1 MNYPYMHT
9 ALAYERQN
17 TMLEQAQAA
26 RRAREARAYR
36 RAHGTRAGHGS
47 ALRAMPGRLASA
59 WSRLLTS
66 QPRSRSEA
74 TGGTRQFPVAE

>member
-1 MNYPYMHT
+1 MKYPHIHT
-9 ALAYERQN
+9 ALAYARQN
-17 TMLEQAQAA
+17 AMLEQAQAD

-59 WSRLLTS
+59 WSRLLSS

-74 TGGTRQFPVAE
+74 NQRYSPVSGG

>member
-1 MNYPYMHT
+1 MKYPHIHT
-9 ALAYERQN
+9 ALAYARQN
-17 TMLEQAQAA
+17 AMLEQAQAD

-36 RAHGTRAGHGS
+36 RAHGMRAGHGS

>member
-1 MNYPYMHT
+1 MNYPHIHT

-17 TMLEQAQAA
+17 TLLEEAKTA

-36 RAHGTRAGHGS
+36 RAYGTRAVNGS
-47 ALRAMPGRLASA
+47 RFRWIPGRLAPA

-74 TGGTRQFPVAE
+74 TG